1 MQCEKNQSQKKR
13 CHESPYGKFKIK
25 SNWDFPGGPAAK
37 TVLPIQGAQI
47 RSLVQ
52 ELRSHMLLS
61 AAKKK
66 KSKNKHCRCIHKIWE
81 KKSDRLI
88 PQHLLMV
95 GKMKGA
101 TGRSQGTSKL
111 DGKTQTY
118 F

>member
-37 TVLPIQGAQI
+37 TALPMQRAQV

-66 KSKNKHCRCIHKIWE
+66 KKI
-81 KKSDRLI
+81 K
-88 PQHLLMV
+88 
-95 GKMKGA
+95 
-101 TGRSQGTSKL
+101 
-111 DGKTQTY
+111 
-118 F
+118 